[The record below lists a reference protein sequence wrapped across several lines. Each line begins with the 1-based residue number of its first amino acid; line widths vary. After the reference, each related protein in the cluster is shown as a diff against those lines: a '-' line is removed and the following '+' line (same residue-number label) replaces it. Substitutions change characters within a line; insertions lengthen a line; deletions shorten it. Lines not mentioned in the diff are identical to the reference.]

1 MAMMVRLLGIFIL
14 SLLVLGCQKKQEID
28 LIVFNAQVITLDD
41 ADPEAQAFAVHYGK
55 IIFTGT
61 NAQVFDRFESQNNLD
76 AQAKTI
82 MPGIIDAHAH
92 FYQLGLGLQEV
103 DLRGTTSKEE
113 VIKRISDFVPYQNAE
128 FIVARGWDQND
139 WVDQSYPTKEDL
151 DAVFPEVPVALQR
164 VDGHALWVNS
174 KALAMAGIDRSVSVA
189 GGMIMGDDWGNP
201 TGILVDAP
209 CDRVLELVPEPTL
222 EISTQALKSA
232 EQYCFSMGLTGV
244 HDAGLRRP
252 IIELIDRLQE
262 TGAFKMKIDAMVS
275 NIEPDVSYFMDKGP
289 IVKHRLRVGAIKV
302 YADGALGSRGA
313 ALRASYSDDPEH
325 FGAIITPMDE
335 LEVLANRAIQAG
347 FQVNT
352 HAIGDSANVAVLRVY
367 QKTLAPFIATQ
378 DENIRWRIEHAQVV
392 PPDYFK
398 VFSKNIIPSV
408 QPTHATSD
416 MYWVHERLGSDRMKG
431 AYAYNSLLTQAGM
444 LALGTDFPVEFV
456 NPMFTLSSAVYR
468 RDRSGYPESGFYPDE
483 AITREQA
490 LKGMTLWAAYANFSE
505 DQRGSIQ
512 PGKDADFIL
521 LDQNPLT
528 CPVEELSEIKVLKTF
543 IDGEQVYE
551 SEGSFGL

>member
-252 IIELIDRLQE
+252 IIELIDSLQE

-313 ALRASYSDDPEH
+313 ALRAPYSDDPEH